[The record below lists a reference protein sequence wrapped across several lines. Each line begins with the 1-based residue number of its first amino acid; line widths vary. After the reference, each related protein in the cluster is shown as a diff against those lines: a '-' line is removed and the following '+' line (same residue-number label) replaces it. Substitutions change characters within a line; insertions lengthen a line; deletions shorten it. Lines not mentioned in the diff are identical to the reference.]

1 MAGNIR
7 ERLQPHFDLRANL
20 ARMLVPPSTQ
30 LRSLDG
36 IRALSIL
43 WMVSYHVLW
52 LSQYYLDEADLA
64 SLRRSSALVPLWN
77 GHLGVDV
84 FFVMSGFLIARILM
98 REFDERS
105 SVSFR
110 RFYFRRALRLL
121 PAYYLALFL
130 TYFVRPNGVETV
142 WANLLYVNNFIP
154 FEEAYMQWTW
164 SLAIEEQF

>member
-7 ERLQPHFDLRANL
+7 ERLRPHFDLRANL

-52 LSQYYLDEADLA
+52 LSQYYLDETDLA

-77 GHLGVDV
+77 GHLGVD
-84 FFVMSGFLIARILM
+84 A
-98 REFDERS
+98 S
-105 SVSFR
+105 S
-110 RFYFRRALRLL
+110 
-121 PAYYLALFL
+121 
-130 TYFVRPNGVETV
+130 
-142 WANLLYVNNFIP
+142 
-154 FEEAYMQWTW
+154 
-164 SLAIEEQF
+164 